1 MRSFISTDNR
11 IRLLLWSAFVL
22 RDFLEYPLPLSVV
35 DIDYVGRGIAAAG
48 GQMEPRCPFKARR
61 MENTDEADSY
71 NFHFLHTYLSPDRV
85 ELYVPGK
92 LTL

>member
-1 MRSFISTDNR
+1 MRNFISTDSR

-22 RDFLEYPLPLSVV
+22 KDFFEYPLALSVV
-35 DIDYVGRGIAAAG
+35 DIDYVGREVAAAR

-61 MENTDEADSY
+61 TENPDEANGYD
-71 NFHFLHTYLSPDRV
+71 FHFVHNYLSPDKV

-92 LTL
+92 QL